1 MNFYV
6 NFTTLRKYRNN
17 TPNNIITTTNGNRK
31 DSTDVRLQARMDE
44 CLKQP
49 LDYYYKMNHKNR
61 GLCLIFNHESFL
73 DKSLGLRRG
82 TQVDR
87 DRLHKTFTALD
98 FDVRIFDNPSEVTIR
113 GILKKGMLEFIMR
126 ICFDFH

>member
-1 MNFYV
+1 
-6 NFTTLRKYRNN
+6 
-17 TPNNIITTTNGNRK
+17 
-31 DSTDVRLQARMDE
+31 MDE

-73 DKSLGLRRG
+73 DKSLGLRKG

-87 DRLHKTFTALD
+87 NRLLKTFTALD
-98 FDVRIFDNPSEVTIR
+98 FDVRIFDNSSEWEIR
-113 GILKKGMLEFIMR
+113 GILKKGKLKFTFNIQ
-126 ICFDFH
+126 